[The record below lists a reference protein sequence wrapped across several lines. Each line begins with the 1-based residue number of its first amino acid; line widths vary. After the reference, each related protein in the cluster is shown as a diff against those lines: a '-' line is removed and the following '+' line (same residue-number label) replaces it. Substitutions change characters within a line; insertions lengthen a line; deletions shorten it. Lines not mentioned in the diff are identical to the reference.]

1 MVAKAQLSWPSVHC
15 SSLICAETRGK
26 SGGGAQIQ
34 CWREASKKLINIV
47 ILQTGNP
54 TKNRCTFC
62 PHGSQVTYLQVCEEE
77 HDLYGCGKGRQVGTL
92 VSWELVSKN
101 LWWKEEMRPS
111 WLPAPPLRALWFYL
125 GEQRKSNDRRFLRQ
139 KYEEEGQM
147 SSEAPQRMAQT
158 SSLRNTDTGDNIVSK
173 CSGDTHGTP
182 AEQDLFPNALT
193 KLNWIGVSS
202 GPRAHPGGR
211 HGNPL
216 QYSCLKNPTEGTGGL
231 QSTGLLHR
239 VKSTWH
245 TCTRAHGP
253 NEILFQ

>member
-1 MVAKAQLSWPSVHC
+1 MKRRNASILVAC
-15 SSLICAETRGK
+15 
-26 SGGGAQIQ
+26 
-34 CWREASKKLINIV
+34 
-47 ILQTGNP
+47 
-54 TKNRCTFC
+54 
-62 PHGSQVTYLQVCEEE
+62 
-77 HDLYGCGKGRQVGTL
+77 
-92 VSWELVSKN
+92 
-101 LWWKEEMRPS
+101 
-111 WLPAPPLRALWFYL
+111 PAPESPLILSGWT
-125 GEQRKSNDRRFLRQ
+125 EKVKWQNLRQ

-182 AEQDLFPNALT
+182 AEQDLLPNALT